1 MPEITSSE
9 WIKGV
14 DVTPGKGSQV
24 YTFRADP
31 MEEIGTRE
39 GFVTFSDEGAELVTI
54 KVVQENNGSSIPS
67 ADGYWTFDDESDMFK
82 STEGEAVLIPVRV
95 DGTTVTEFEDPSEA
109 AGFLTEGPVD
119 GKMAMQLS
127 NGIGFYMKLNEES
140 TLTNYTVMMDIQYPP
155 LPSGNYTS
163 LMQCNLDNDGD
174 ASLFIRDR
182 SGVYQVGKGNYY
194 SSDEGI
200 LEPNE
205 WHRIMIVVRN
215 GQYEIYADGVKVV
228 TGPSGSSQ
236 WSIDPAGTFFF
247 VDNDGE
253 MTDLDISCL
262 RFWKKDLPVDIID
275 KISKITEE

>member
-1 MPEITSSE
+1 
-9 WIKGV
+9 
-14 DVTPGKGSQV
+14 
-24 YTFRADP
+24 
-31 MEEIGTRE
+31 
-39 GFVTFSDEGAELVTI
+39 
-54 KVVQENNGSSIPS
+54 
-67 ADGYWTFDDESDMFK
+67 
-82 STEGEAVLIPVRV
+82 
-95 DGTTVTEFEDPSEA
+95 
-109 AGFLTEGPVD
+109 
-119 GKMAMQLS
+119 
-127 NGIGFYMKLNEES
+127 
-140 TLTNYTVMMDIQYPP
+140 MMDIKYPS
-155 LPSGNYTS
+155 LGGNYTS
-163 LMQCNLDNDGD
+163 LMQFNLNNDAD
-174 ASLFIRDR
+174 AGLFIRDR

-262 RFWKKDLPVDIID
+262 RFWKKDLSVDIID